1 LEVCG
6 FAGLRV
12 GGLRVGGLRV
22 GGLRVGDLR
31 VGGLRVCGLE
41 VGDMEIWRVGGFAGW
56 RLEGWNLFTPFF
68 ISSSIYLL
76 TYFTSARVRV
86 LYQPDQFE
94 YVTVF
99 SEFW

>member
-1 LEVCG
+1 MEGWRVGGLQVGGLRVCGLEGLRVCGLEVCG
-6 FAGLRV
+6 SIGGLRV

-22 GGLRVGDLR
+22 GGL
-31 VGGLRVCGLE
+31 
-41 VGDMEIWRVGGFAGW
+41 
-56 RLEGWNLFTPFF
+56 EGWNLFTPFF
-68 ISSSIYLL
+68 ISSSIYFLCALL
-76 TYFTSARVRV
+76 CTYFTSARVRV

>member
-1 LEVCG
+1 
-6 FAGLRV
+6 
-12 GGLRVGGLRV
+12 
-22 GGLRVGDLR
+22 
-31 VGGLRVCGLE
+31 
-41 VGDMEIWRVGGFAGW
+41 MEIWRVGRFAGW

-76 TYFTSARVRV
+76 CALLCTYFTSVRVRV